1 MIWILSLLVF
11 APALWAQE
19 ASKDKPKSD
28 EPPTPA
34 EQYKALMGEFQ
45 KAQQQIVKEYTSATT
60 DEEKEKALEAYK
72 KKPAEFT
79 ARFLDFAQK
88 NAKEKQAIDALTFVV
103 SNTQNGAEGNK
114 AVALLLENYGDK
126 LGSLLP
132 RLVQASSPAA
142 ERLLR
147 AVCEKG
153 SDAKIQGQAC
163 LNLAQ
168 HLKHRT
174 ELPELK
180 STQVES
186 ISKEAERLFT
196 KVVDLAEVGTLAEQ
210 AKKDLKDLQTFG
222 IGKQPPDIEGEDID
236 GQKFKLSDYRGKV
249 VVLDFWGNW

>member
-1 MIWILSLLVF
+1 
-11 APALWAQE
+11 
-19 ASKDKPKSD
+19 
-28 EPPTPA
+28 
-34 EQYKALMGEFQ
+34 
-45 KAQQQIVKEYTSATT
+45 
-60 DEEKEKALEAYK
+60 
-72 KKPAEFT
+72 
-79 ARFLDFAQK
+79 
-88 NAKEKQAIDALTFVV
+88 
-103 SNTQNGAEGNK
+103 
-114 AVALLLENYGDK
+114 DK

-142 ERLLR
+142 EKLLR

-153 SDAKIQGQAC
+153 ADAKIQGQAC
-163 LNLAQ
+163 LSLAQ
-168 HLKHRT
+168 HLKQRT

-196 KVVDLAEVGTLAEQ
+196 KVVDRFAEIGTLAEQ